1 MVRNLSQ
8 GTLAAGTMAD
18 GRSRRKRRK
27 VSAMAKP
34 MKRRRIRRK
43 NMSDKITSN
52 LMPLGVAAATA
63 TAAAVLSNKF
73 DIMPDNA
80 KLNAG
85 LKIAAGLVAGAYFAS
100 MGNAPIGFGMACGF
114 AAANI
119 GQVVPQLSAGTMAD
133 NTSMATWAKTYV
145 GDAPNAR
152 YVDNAGRVM
161 VKRNGPMGFGLY
173 YENGVFAPA
182 AIQTAKFA

>member
-1 MVRNLSQ
+1 MR
-8 GTLAAGTMAD
+8 
-18 GRSRRKRRK
+18 RRRRKSTA
-27 VSAMAKP
+27 VAKP
-34 MKRRRIRRK
+34 IKRRRIRRK

-73 DIMPDNA
+73 DIMPDNV

-100 MGNAPIGFGMACGF
+100 MGNAPVGFGMACGF

-119 GQVVPQLSAGTMAD
+119 GQVVPQLANGTMAD
-133 NTSMATWAKTYV
+133 GSMATWAKTYV

-152 YVDNAGRVM
+152 YLDNGGNVM

-173 YENGVFAPA
+173 YENGAFAPA
-182 AIQTAKFA
+182 AIQNAKFA